1 MIEII
6 LSCAKEKKITPSII
20 DSEDFV
26 TTRNGRVMVKV
37 TCATCGFRKTLDVD
51 SLRPP

>member
-1 MIEII
+1 MKTY
-6 LSCAKEKKITPSII
+6 CVKERMKTECVTGSERSLVTKNGRSLITPSII

-37 TCATCGFRKTLDVD
+37 T
-51 SLRPP
+51 